1 MEVVH
6 GLHQALHPL
15 VQLRQIKHGVVKLV
29 VEFGE
34 DRGHKIDTGTD
45 RPLGGSST
53 RPSASPLPRSRPP
66 FGVHVPDGTPP
77 RVSGAVMDIL
87 STDRPEGSQNALG
100 MTGGR
105 ATLHDP
111 LAFTRRL
118 VHVLGAVV
126 QVTALPVFL
135 ARQHLA
141 LRRPIPRALVG
152 DHHRGTYV
160 QPVRNLRKNVL
171 AAALLCQLWMRISK
185 TLPSWSTARHS

>member
-77 RVSGAVMDIL
+77 RVSGAVVDIFVH
-87 STDRPEGSQNALG
+87 GS
-100 MTGGR
+100 
-105 ATLHDP
+105 
-111 LAFTRRL
+111 TRRQPERAG
-118 VHVLGAVV
+118 HD
-126 QVTALPVFL
+126 
-135 ARQHLA
+135 
-141 LRRPIPRALVG
+141 RR
-152 DHHRGTYV
+152 TC
-160 QPVRNLRKNVL
+160 N
-171 AAALLCQLWMRISK
+171 AA
-185 TLPSWSTARHS
+185 